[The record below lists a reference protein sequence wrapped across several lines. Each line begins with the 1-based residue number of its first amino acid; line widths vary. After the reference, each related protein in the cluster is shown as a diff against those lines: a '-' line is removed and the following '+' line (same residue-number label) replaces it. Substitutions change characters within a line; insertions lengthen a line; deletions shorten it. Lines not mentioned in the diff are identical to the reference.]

1 MSFHDHLAHLMD
13 SKKVIPRR
21 EEGSRELQRQKDSK
35 KIIVTPPGGLE
46 PPTSR
51 LTVERASQLR
61 HGGSCQLLMKLVA
74 LIGFDVGFF
83 EF

>member
-1 MSFHDHLAHLMD
+1 
-13 SKKVIPRR
+13 
-21 EEGSRELQRQKDSK
+21 
-35 KIIVTPPGGLE
+35 
-46 PPTSR
+46 
-51 LTVERASQLR
+51 LR